1 MRIVLTSAF
10 ALAIVAGPAFA
21 QKDPLQLKYE
31 NERQERIELE
41 KKYNETVRRTQ
52 TGTPEVKT
60 DPWRNMRPTEP
71 DNKRK
76 DRPN

>member
-10 ALAIVAGPAFA
+10 ALAILAGPAFA

-31 NERQERIELE
+31 NERLERIEVE